1 MVSNERKGI
10 ALFLILGLTAVFVPV
25 LLYLSQTGSSQVRLA
40 MKYHEVHQS
49 EAAAIAGNNSGLS
62 RLRGNLSGLQQ
73 LTNLLIGEIAYDLT
87 IQPTGTGLLNQEL
100 YHLFSKCAKGQHTF
114 ILMSDAEQMYPDPDP
129 PVTVIPHD
137 TWNTIEPYDIN
148 LAADVTSMENLR
160 GQDILSYE
168 ATKNYEKSVSKA
180 AYSSELMSKRGK
192 LPTELQTGWADIVAV
207 LEKEKITF

>member
-1 MVSNERKGI
+1 MATTERKGI
-10 ALFLILGLTAVFVPV
+10 ALFLVLGLTAVFVPV

-49 EAAAIAGNNSGLS
+49 EAAAIAGANSGLS
-62 RLRGNLSGLQQ
+62 RLRGNMTGLQQ

-87 IQPTGTGLLNQEL
+87 IQPTGTGILTQNL

-160 GQDILSYE
+160 GQDVLSYE
-168 ATKNYEKSVSKA
+168 AAKNYEKSVSKA
-180 AYSSELMSKRGK
+180 AYSSEMQSKKSK
-192 LPTELQTGWADIVAV
+192 LPTELKDGWDDIVTI
-207 LEKEKITF
+207 LEKEKLTE

>member
-1 MVSNERKGI
+1 MSNDRKGI
-10 ALFLILGLTAVFVPV
+10 ALFLVLGLVAVFVPV

-49 EAAAIAGNNSGLS
+49 EAASIAGTNSGLS
-62 RLRGNLSGLQQ
+62 RLRGNMTGLQQ

-87 IQPTGTGLLNQEL
+87 IQPTGTGILTQNL

-114 ILMSDAEQMYPDPDP
+114 ILMSDAEQLYPDPDP

-137 TWNTIEPYDIN
+137 SWNTIEPYDIN
-148 LAADVTSMENLR
+148 LVADVTSMENLR

-168 ATKNYEKSVSKA
+168 AVKNYEKSVSKS
-180 AYSSELMSKRGK
+180 AYSSELLSKQGK
-192 LPTELQTGWADIVAV
+192 LPTELQADWTNIVTI
-207 LEKEKITF
+207 LEKEKITY

>member
-1 MVSNERKGI
+1 MATNERKGI
-10 ALFLILGLTAVFVPV
+10 ALFLVLGLTAVFVPV

-49 EAAAIAGNNSGLS
+49 ESAAIAGVNSGLS
-62 RLRGNLSGLQQ
+62 RLRGNMTGLQQ
-73 LTNLLIGEIAYDLT
+73 FTNLLIGEIAYDLT
-87 IQPTGTGLLNQEL
+87 IQPTGTGILTQEL
-100 YHLFSKCAKGQHTF
+100 YHLFSKCTKGQHTF

-160 GQDILSYE
+160 GQDVLSYE
-168 ATKNYEKSVSKA
+168 ETMNYEKSVSKA
-180 AYSSELMSKRGK
+180 AYASELMSKLKR
-192 LPTELQTGWADIVAV
+192 LPTELQGDWANVVAI
-207 LEKEKITF
+207 LEKEKLAF